1 MMLLLG
7 YAAGP
12 ILVLMQQ
19 EDAQRTYGQDWILA
33 RWLRNVSHERAST
46 ILSTRWFHSTTV
58 L

>member
-1 MMLLLG
+1 MLLLG

-33 RWLRNVSHERAST
+33 R
-46 ILSTRWFHSTTV
+46 
-58 L
+58 